1 MKEKTN
7 EQRAKRKKKKDK
19 VKVNVA
25 QCKGAIWSFQV
36 GLFSSQVSPKI
47 GEIAF
52 FVGARRKY
60 LGSH

>member
-1 MKEKTN
+1 MNCVPKE
-7 EQRAKRKKKKDK
+7 KKKDK

-36 GLFSSQVSPKI
+36 GLFSSQVPAKI

-52 FVGARRKY
+52 FVGVRRKY

>member
-1 MKEKTN
+1 MNSVPRE
-7 EQRAKRKKKKDK
+7 KKKDK

-25 QCKGAIWSFQV
+25 QCKGASWSFQV

-52 FVGARRKY
+52 FVGVRRKH
-60 LGSH
+60 LGTH